1 MEIKKCQLNINH
13 PCLDRG
19 IVCLKTTEEKKEFNK
34 QITKLQM
41 KLERIKFKDPEEF
54 NRKE

>member
-19 IVCLKTTEEKKEFNK
+19 IVCLKTTEEKREFNK

-41 KLERIKFKDPEEF
+41 KLERIKFRDPEEF